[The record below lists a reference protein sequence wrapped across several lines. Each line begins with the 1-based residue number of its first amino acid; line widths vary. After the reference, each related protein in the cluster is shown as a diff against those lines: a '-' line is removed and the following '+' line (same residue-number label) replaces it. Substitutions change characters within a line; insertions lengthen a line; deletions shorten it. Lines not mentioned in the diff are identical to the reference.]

1 MAKKAKIEVQ
11 IKDKLKE
18 FDGYEVNP
26 KLGLFLYE
34 EDKKKQWKCVHL
46 PTGICIS
53 GDWDDFK
60 QKRDCLLFTE
70 LLAQESINWNFK
82 TDEEALELNPN
93 FFEIYK
99 RLCAQVNG
107 GEK

>member
-11 IKDKLKE
+11 IKETLKE

-53 GDWDDFK
+53 GVFDNFK

-70 LLAQESINWNFK
+70 LLAQESINWNFNSN
-82 TDEEALELNPN
+82 EEALEINPD
-93 FFEIYK
+93 FLETYK

-107 GEK
+107 DKK